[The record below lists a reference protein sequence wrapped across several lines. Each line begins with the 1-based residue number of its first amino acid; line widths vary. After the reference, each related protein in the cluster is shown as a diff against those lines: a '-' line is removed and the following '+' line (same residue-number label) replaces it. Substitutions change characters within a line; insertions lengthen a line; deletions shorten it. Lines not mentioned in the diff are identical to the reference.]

1 MPGIVLKIRRF
12 MRDSLSFGGLR
23 LHVLRLREVEERQ
36 VSGDPLDAA
45 LGILEEE
52 SKAPGPGYVVVE
64 VQSGRGKSIMGEVL
78 GESRG
83 SLLFPKPSRLRRVG
97 IVRVDALSS
106 RVESGIVR
114 LKESDIEW
122 FNVEGEDVYVFDSP
136 LEAPENI
143 AYVIVDAEDGRRYV
157 RVQRFSTQKL
167 YGQPQPPQA
176 ELTGS
181 NEAASSEGSSPS

>member
-1 MPGIVLKIRRF
+1 MPSVVLKIRRF
-12 MRDSLSFGGLR
+12 TRDSLSFRDLR
-23 LHVLRLREVEERQ
+23 INVLRLREVEERQ

-52 SKAPGPGYVVVE
+52 SKASGPGYVVVE
-64 VQSGRGKSIMGEVL
+64 VQSPRGRSLMGEVL

-97 IVRVDALSS
+97 VVRVNVLSS
-106 RVESGIVR
+106 RIESGIVKLR
-114 LKESDIEW
+114 DSDVEW

-136 LEAPENI
+136 VEAPEDI
-143 AYVIVDAEDGRRYV
+143 AYVIVDTEDGRRYV

-176 ELTGS
+176 ESTD
-181 NEAASSEGSSPS
+181 SSEAVSSEESSLS

>member
-1 MPGIVLKIRRF
+1 MPSVVLKIRRF
-12 MRDSLSFGGLR
+12 TRDSLSFRDLR
-23 LHVLRLREVEERQ
+23 INVLRLREVEERQ

-52 SKAPGPGYVVVE
+52 SKASGSGYVVVE
-64 VQSGRGKSIMGEVL
+64 VQSPRGRSLMGEVL

-97 IVRVDALSS
+97 VVRVNVLSS
-106 RVESGIVR
+106 RIESGIVKLR
-114 LKESDIEW
+114 DSDVEW

-136 LEAPENI
+136 VEAPEDI
-143 AYVIVDAEDGRRYV
+143 AYVIVDTEDGRRYV

-176 ELTGS
+176 ESTDS
-181 NEAASSEGSSPS
+181 SEAVSSEGSSPS